1 MKEPNNIK
9 ALKSR
14 LTTSEWAIGLLY
26 TVSLIGLLT
35 GVTGIIPAGE
45 SFIHIPGSYLAG
57 LLAVSV
63 FLFGITYYINR
74 STKHLALKLEEL
86 KLD

>member
-1 MKEPNNIK
+1 MNAPNNFRT
-9 ALKSR
+9 LKSR
-14 LTTSEWAIGLLY
+14 LSTSEWAIWLLY

-35 GVTGIIPAGE
+35 GVTGIIPAAE
-45 SFIHIPGSYLAG
+45 SFIYIPGSYLAG
-57 LLAVSV
+57 LLAISV
-63 FLFGITYYINR
+63 LLFGITYYMNR